1 MTRRESGFT
10 LTEILIAIVVLGVLA
25 GLALPNYFRTVEQ
38 ARSNEAVA
46 NLNIIRMG
54 ERIYRLNN
62 GRYWPNP
69 DGTDNTL
76 ATINSTLNIE
86 LNTTYYN
93 TLSVTSTSTGAAFTA
108 TASRGNTGAK
118 QFTIDQN
125 GAITE
130 SGTY

>member
-1 MTRRESGFT
+1 MIRKESAFT
-10 LTEILIAIVVLGVLA
+10 LMEILIAVVVLAVLA
-25 GLALPNYFRTVEQ
+25 GLALPNYFQTVEK
-38 ARSNEAVA
+38 ARSNEAVG

-69 DGTDNTL
+69 DATNNTL
-76 ATINSTLNIE
+76 ASINSALNIE
-86 LNTTYYN
+86 LNTAYYN
-93 TLSVTSTSTGAAFTA
+93 ALSVTSTGTGTGFTA
-108 TASRGNTGAK
+108 TASRGNAGAK
-118 QFTIDQN
+118 TFTIDQN